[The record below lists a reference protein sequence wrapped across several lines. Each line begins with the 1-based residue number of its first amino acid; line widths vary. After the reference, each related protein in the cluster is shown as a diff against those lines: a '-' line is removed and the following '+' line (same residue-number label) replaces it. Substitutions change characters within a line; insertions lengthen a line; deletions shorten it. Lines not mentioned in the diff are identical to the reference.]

1 MNYNTAELCKD
12 CKMPVEKIGFNRPY
26 TRARSRAGE
35 NTKAQLKMY
44 KELLK
49 KAKDLLAAYRK
60 FHTWPDTQK
69 LLERDID
76 IFEKHIKR
84 GGRGL

>member
-1 MNYNTAELCKD
+1 MNYNQAELCKD
-12 CKMPVEKIGFNRPY
+12 CKQPVEKY

-35 NTKAQLKMY
+35 NIKAQLKMY
-44 KELLK
+44 KEVLK